1 MKYRDWTGRPAD
13 ERAAERLAAA
23 GYGPLLAR
31 VLCARGCATPEEAG
45 AFLAT
50 DLAALPD
57 PFLLRDMDRAVA
69 RVRESLAAGDCIA
82 VYGDYDVDGITA
94 TAMLTR
100 ALRARGA
107 RVVWYVPD
115 RVEEGYGLNV
125 PGLTRLREQGVRLVI
140 TVDTGVTA
148 IAEAEA
154 AREMGLDLV
163 ITDHHQCR
171 ETLPDVCAVVNPCR
185 PDCDYPSSALAGVGV
200 AFKLLCALEAPA
212 KASEILARYGDLVA
226 LGTVADV
233 MPLTGENRALVAR
246 GLSLLENSPN
256 LGVRHLLREAGLEA
270 GRLTADSIGYGL
282 GPRINAAGRMGR
294 AQTAVELLLTDDPA
308 EAAHL
313 AGELCDLNRHRR
325 QVENVI
331 FQDALALLADGTPPP
346 AIVLAGRDW
355 HVGVVGIVAA
365 RLAEQFK
372 RPVFLICLE
381 NDSGRGS
388 ARSAGGL
395 NLVDALTRASDL
407 LDHYGGHEKAAGFTL
422 PAAHVDAL
430 RDRLCGVADAQPPSE
445 PPSLAVD
452 AFVTPPQLVMA
463 HVDEL
468 RRLEPHGTGHPAPVF
483 CLEGVCLSEV
493 RPIGGGRHLRLS
505 VSGGGVSLDV
515 ICFGMDAVA
524 LGYAEGDMVDLAFHA
539 EINTFRNRSRVQLRF
554 CDMRLAMPERA
565 QESRE
570 RALYARF
577 EAGGAL
583 TEEEAALLRPSRE
596 DLAAVW
602 RYLKRMTAVSPLTE
616 QRAVLVRK
624 IMRDAGL
631 SGGFGRVAVALDVF
645 SELSLI
651 RRWEAGAELT
661 IETAS
666 VREKADLTASRVLM
680 SLAP

>member
-1 MKYRDWTGRPAD
+1 MKYQAWTGRPAD
-13 ERAAERLAAA
+13 DRSVERLEAA

-31 VLCARGCATPEEAG
+31 VLCARGCAAPTEAD
-45 AFLAT
+45 AFLST

-69 RVRESLAAGDCIA
+69 RIRQGLAAEECMA

-94 TAMLTR
+94 TALFTH

-107 RVVWYVPD
+107 RVIWYVPD
-115 RVEEGYGLNV
+115 RLEEGYGLNV
-125 PGLTRLREQGVRLVI
+125 PGLAQLREQGVSLVV

-148 IAEAEA
+148 VAEAEA
-154 AREMGLDLV
+154 ARALGLDLV

-171 ETLPDVCAVVNPCR
+171 EMLPDVCAVVNPCR
-185 PDCDYPSSALAGVGV
+185 PDCGYPSALAGVGV
-200 AFKLLCALEAPA
+200 AFKLLCALEAPVA
-212 KASEILARYGDLVA
+212 AAEVLARYGDLVA
-226 LGTVADV
+226 LGTVADI

-246 GLSLLENSPN
+246 GLSLLESSPR
-256 LGVRHLLREAGLEA
+256 LGIRYLLQEAGLTA

-282 GPRINAAGRMGR
+282 GPRLNAAGRMGR
-294 AQTAVELLLTDDPA
+294 AQTAVELLLTDEPA
-308 EAAHL
+308 EAARL

-325 QVENVI
+325 QVENAI
-331 FQDALALLADGTPPP
+331 FKDALALLADEALPP
-346 AIVLAGRDW
+346 AIVLAGRGW
-355 HVGVVGIVAA
+355 HAGVIGIVAA
-365 RLAEQFK
+365 RLADHFE

-381 NDSGRGS
+381 DESGRGS

-395 NLVDALTRASDL
+395 NLVDALTQASDL
-407 LDHYGGHEKAAGFTL
+407 LDHYGGHEKAAGFAL

-430 RDRLCGVADAQPPSE
+430 RERLCGVAGALTPAEARP
-445 PPSLAVD
+445 LIVD
-452 AFVTPPQLVMA
+452 AFVTPRQLTMA

-468 RRLEPHGTGHPAPVF
+468 RRLEPHGTGCPTPVF
-483 CLEGVCLSEV
+483 CLEGMCLGEV
-493 RPIGGGRHLRLS
+493 RPVGGGRHLRLS

-515 ICFGMDAVA
+515 ICFGTDAAA
-524 LGYAEGDMVDLAFHA
+524 LGYVEGDMVDLSFHA
-539 EINTFRNRSRVQLRF
+539 EINTFRNRSQVQLRF

-565 QESRE
+565 QEERE

-583 TEEEAALLRPSRE
+583 TGEEAALLRPSRE
-596 DLAAVW
+596 ELATVW

-616 QRAVLVRK
+616 QRAVLARK
-624 IMRDAGL
+624 IMRAAGL
-631 SGGFGRVAVALDVF
+631 PGSFGRVAVALDVF

-651 RRWEAGAELT
+651 RRWEAGVEIT
-661 IETAS
+661 IEIAA
-666 VREKADLTASRVLM
+666 VQEKVDLAASRILA